1 MIVQEMDVWL
11 HVIRVRRE
19 RVISA
24 VILGVNQPAVLCVV
38 LVVGGRVQVDV
49 MEIVTHRVA
58 MNAVKVVQQAMVVH
72 VDPVAVVESVIQI
85 ALLRLQKL
93 NRVRQTVLED
103 VKPDVVIHATI
114 RANQNVFQDVDP
126 GVQVV
131 VTHVQTDV

>member
-1 MIVQEMDVWL
+1 MDVWL

-58 MNAVKVVQQAMVVH
+58 MNAVKVVQQAVVVH

>member
-58 MNAVKVVQQAMVVH
+58 MNAVKVVQQAVVVH